1 LQKKLSSS
9 SQLSVESS
17 AGEHIPVL
25 LNEVLEG
32 LQVKPGGLYIDAT
45 TGAAGHS
52 KAILNASA
60 PDGRVLCID
69 ADPGALATA
78 RRNLADFASRVQ
90 FVNANFSEL
99 KTVAVQNGF
108 DRVDGILFDLGVSS
122 LQLDSAE
129 RGFSF
134 QHDGPLD
141 MRLSGEGPSAA
152 DLINSMSEQDL
163 ADIIWRYGEERQSRR
178 IARAIV
184 AHRPIRTTGEL
195 AQIITQ
201 VKSGRERIHPAT
213 RTFQALRIEVNR
225 ELEVLEA
232 VLPMAIELLV
242 PGGRLAVIAFHSL
255 EDRIVK
261 QFFRTESQ
269 ECICPPQVPACTCN
283 HRASLRVLNR
293 RPVEASDEERSRNR
307 RSRSAKL
314 RVVSRL

>member
-1 LQKKLSSS
+1 MD
-9 SQLSVESS
+9 
-17 AGEHIPVL
+17 GL
-25 LNEVLEG
+25 L
-32 LQVKPGGLYIDAT
+32 VKPGGLYIDAT
-45 TGAAGHS
+45 TGAGGHS
-52 KAILNASA
+52 LAILAASA

-99 KTVAVQNGF
+99 ETVAVQNGF

-122 LQLDSAE
+122 LQLDSAV

-152 DLINSMSEQDL
+152 DWVNTLPEQEL
-163 ADIIWRYGEERQSRR
+163 ADFIWRYGEERQSRR
-178 IARAIV
+178 IARAVV
-184 AHRPIRTTGEL
+184 AHRPLHTTGEL
-195 AQIITQ
+195 ALLITQ
-201 VKSGRERIHPAT
+201 VKSGREKIHPAT
-213 RTFQALRIEVNR
+213 RTFQALRIAVNQ

-232 VLPMAIELLV
+232 VLPVAIRLLV

-261 QFFRTESQ
+261 RFFRTESS
-269 ECICPPQVPACTCN
+269 ECVCPPHVPACTCN
-283 HRASLRVLNR
+283 HRASLRVLTR
-293 RPVEASDEERSRNR
+293 RPIEPSAEERSHNR

-314 RVVSRL
+314 RLVSRL

>member
-1 LQKKLSSS
+1 
-9 SQLSVESS
+9 
-17 AGEHIPVL
+17 VL

-32 LQVKPGGLYIDAT
+32 LQVKPGGLYIDGT
-45 TGAAGHS
+45 TGAGGHS
-52 KAILNASA
+52 TAILSASA
-60 PDGRVLCID
+60 PNGRVLCID

-99 KTVAVQNGF
+99 ETIAVQNGF
-108 DRVDGILFDLGVSS
+108 DCVDGILFDLGVSS

-141 MRLSGEGPSAA
+141 MRLSGAGLSAA
-152 DLINSMSEQDL
+152 DLINALSEKEL

-201 VKSGRERIHPAT
+201 AKSGHERIHPAT
-213 RTFQALRIEVNR
+213 RTFQALRIEVNE
-225 ELEVLEA
+225 ELDVLES
-232 VLPMAIELLV
+232 VLPMAIRLLV
-242 PGGRLAVIAFHSL
+242 PGGRLAVITFHSL

-269 ECICPPQVPACTCN
+269 ECICPPQVLACTCN
-283 HRASLRVLNR
+283 HRSSLHVLNR
-293 RPVEASDEERSRNR
+293 RPIEASAEERSLNR

-314 RVVSRL
+314 RIVSRL

>member
-1 LQKKLSSS
+1 M
-9 SQLSVESS
+9 
-17 AGEHIPVL
+17 
-25 LNEVLEG
+25 EG
-32 LQVKPGGLYIDAT
+32 LQVKPGGLFIDAT
-45 TGAAGHS
+45 TGAGGHS
-52 KAILNASA
+52 LAILAASA
-60 PDGRVLCID
+60 PDGRILCID

-99 KTVAVQNGF
+99 ETVAVQNGF

-152 DLINSMSEQDL
+152 DWVNTLPEQEL
-163 ADIIWRYGEERQSRR
+163 ADLIWRYGEERQSRR
-178 IARAIV
+178 IARAVV
-184 AHRPIRTTGEL
+184 AHRPLRTTSEL
-195 AQIITQ
+195 AHLITQ
-201 VKSGRERIHPAT
+201 VKSGREKIHPAT
-213 RTFQALRIEVNR
+213 RTFQALRIAVNQ

-232 VLPMAIELLV
+232 VLPVAVRLLV
-242 PGGRLAVIAFHSL
+242 PGGRLAVITFHSL

-261 QFFRTESQ
+261 QFFRTESS
-269 ECICPPQVPACTCN
+269 ECVCPPHVPACICN
-283 HRASLRVLNR
+283 HRASLRVLTR
-293 RPVEASDEERSRNR
+293 RPIQPSVEERSHNR

-314 RVVSRL
+314 RLVSRL

>member
-1 LQKKLSSS
+1 MD
-9 SQLSVESS
+9 
-17 AGEHIPVL
+17 GL
-25 LNEVLEG
+25 L
-32 LQVKPGGLYIDAT
+32 VKPGGLYIDAT
-45 TGAAGHS
+45 TGAGGHS
-52 KAILNASA
+52 LAILAASA

-99 KTVAVQNGF
+99 ETVAVQNGF

-152 DLINSMSEQDL
+152 DWVNTLPEQEL
-163 ADIIWRYGEERQSRR
+163 ADFIWRYGEERQSRR
-178 IARAIV
+178 IARAVV
-184 AHRPIRTTGEL
+184 AHRPLHTTGEL
-195 AQIITQ
+195 ALLITQ
-201 VKSGRERIHPAT
+201 VKSGREKIHPAT
-213 RTFQALRIEVNR
+213 RTFQALRIAVNQ

-232 VLPMAIELLV
+232 VLPVAIRLLV

-261 QFFRTESQ
+261 QFMRRSSVDLVDAPGEH
-269 ECICPPQVPACTCN
+269 VVGAG
-283 HRASLRVLNR
+283 HRAVLKE
-293 RPVEASDEERSRNR
+293 VSRKPLVADDAEIQANPR
-307 RSRSAKL
+307 ARSAKL
-314 RVVSRL
+314 RVAEKL

>member
-1 LQKKLSSS
+1 MD
-9 SQLSVESS
+9 
-17 AGEHIPVL
+17 GL
-25 LNEVLEG
+25 L
-32 LQVKPGGLYIDAT
+32 VKPGGLYIDAT
-45 TGAAGHS
+45 TGAGGHS
-52 KAILNASA
+52 LAILAASA

-99 KTVAVQNGF
+99 ETVAVQNGF

-152 DLINSMSEQDL
+152 DWVNTLPEQEL
-163 ADIIWRYGEERQSRR
+163 ADFIWRYGEERQSRR
-178 IARAIV
+178 IARAVV
-184 AHRPIRTTGEL
+184 AHRPLHTTGEL
-195 AQIITQ
+195 ALLITQ
-201 VKSGRERIHPAT
+201 VKSGREKIHPAT
-213 RTFQALRIEVNR
+213 RTFQALRIAVNQ

-232 VLPMAIELLV
+232 VLPVAIRLLV

-261 QFFRTESQ
+261 RFFRTESS
-269 ECICPPQVPACTCN
+269 ECVCPPHVPACTCN
-283 HRASLRVLNR
+283 HRASLRVLTR
-293 RPVEASDEERSRNR
+293 RPIEPSAEERSHNR

-314 RVVSRL
+314 RLVSRL